1 MGFFSELWEFAK
13 VRKKFIL
20 LPIILVSL
28 MVGFLLVFAGGSVVS
43 PFLYTMF

>member
-13 VRKKFIL
+13 TRKKLIL

-28 MVGFLLVFAGGSVVS
+28 MVGFLVVFAGGSVVS
-43 PFLYTMF
+43 PFLYTLF